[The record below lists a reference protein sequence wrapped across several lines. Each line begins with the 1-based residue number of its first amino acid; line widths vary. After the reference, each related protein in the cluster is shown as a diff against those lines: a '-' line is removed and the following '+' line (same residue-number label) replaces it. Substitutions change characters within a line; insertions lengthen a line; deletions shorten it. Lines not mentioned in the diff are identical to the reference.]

1 MLFSRQP
8 NKEERC
14 SRKMQM
20 LKHVSTTR
28 WNSTEAAVKTVMLR
42 YAEILSALDQLS
54 DPSSNDSETVT
65 AAVGLKKRLKDI
77 HVIMCMEV
85 LKIVYRVIGPVSR
98 QLQGTSNDLAIAA
111 SLLEDCKRQLET
123 VRADVDTAW
132 ETVCKTA
139 TEFANRNGVN
149 TEFPEETS
157 CKEEDAR

>member
-1 MLFSRQP
+1 
-8 NKEERC
+8 
-14 SRKMQM
+14 MQM

-123 VRADVDTAW
+123 VPADVDA
-132 ETVCKTA
+132 A
-139 TEFANRNGVN
+139 EFANRNGVN

-157 CKEEDAR
+157 CKEEDARWANSGQCADRPTAIQG